1 LYSVRS
7 PLPSVLKLEEKMLK
21 AVLFDMDDTL
31 LDWSGFDAD
40 WGAMEAAHLTR
51 VVEHFR
57 TELQFEI
64 ELTRFGTTMRERTIA
79 AWTAARQDL
88 RAPNLGAILVE
99 TARELGAPD
108 SIDARRC
115 LEHYGWGLVEGTV
128 IFPDVPPLLDLLK
141 KHGVQVGIVTNA
153 YQPMWLREIELKAH
167 QLLDYFPTCRISA
180 ADVGYLKPHPAIFKS
195 ALECVGVQPNEM
207 VFVGDD
213 IHADI
218 GGAQRAGIR
227 AVLRV
232 VERAQV
238 SADGLIT
245 PDASVNTFDELPSIL
260 DNWFPGWRA

>member
-1 LYSVRS
+1 
-7 PLPSVLKLEEKMLK
+7 MLK

-180 ADVGYLKPHPAIFKS
+180 ADVGYLKPHRRSSNQRWNASASNLTRWCSSGMIFTPISAAPSVRAFAPSCAWSSARKS
-195 ALECVGVQPNEM
+195 APTG
-207 VFVGDD
+207 
-213 IHADI
+213 
-218 GGAQRAGIR
+218 
-227 AVLRV
+227 
-232 VERAQV
+232 
-238 SADGLIT
+238 
-245 PDASVNTFDELPSIL
+245 
-260 DNWFPGWRA
+260 